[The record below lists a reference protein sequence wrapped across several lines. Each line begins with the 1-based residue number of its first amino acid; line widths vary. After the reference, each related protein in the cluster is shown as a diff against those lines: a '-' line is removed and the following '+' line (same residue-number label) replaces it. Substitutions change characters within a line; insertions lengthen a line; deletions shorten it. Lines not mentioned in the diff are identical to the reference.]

1 MFTCMSSEPVTTQFF
16 LGTNTAALTGKSQT
30 LDDISLIKIEIVK
43 RVSLFHLK
51 GFDELLAFIIPNVDV
66 AVVERDEHPLLGG
79 VEVA

>member
-30 LDDISLIKIEIVK
+30 LDDISLIKKIEI
-43 RVSLFHLK
+43 VSLFHLK